1 MSLETKSRLL
11 QAAAKVVAKD
21 GAASLTLEQVASV
34 AKVSKGGLLYHFP
47 TKNALITGLI
57 EAEIERFDA
66 TCEALRSTR
75 EPGSYVQAYL
85 QATLADDTST
95 AAGVLSAVAND
106 PSLLQPLQA
115 AYLRWQDALEA
126 DGIDPVIGT
135 LVRLVA
141 DGLWFSV
148 LIGAAPIKPTLLR
161 QLIAKLQRLMTEEH
175 ENKNA

>member
-1 MSLETKSRLL
+1 MSLDTKGRLL

-21 GAASLTLEQVASV
+21 GAASLTLEHVASI

-47 TKNALITGLI
+47 NKNALITGLI
-57 EAEIERFDA
+57 QGEIERFDA
-66 TCEALRSTR
+66 ICEALRSTR
-75 EPGSYVQAYL
+75 EPGSYVRAYL
-85 QATLADDTST
+85 QATLADDTAT

-106 PSLLQPLQA
+106 PSLLRPLQD
-115 AYLRWQDALEA
+115 AYLRWQAALEA

-141 DGLWFSV
+141 DGLWFSSLV
-148 LIGAAPIKPTLLR
+148 GAAPIKPKLLR

-175 ENKNA
+175 EHQNA